1 MSFPTVPIGAA
12 FDVRNG
18 ATPSSSV
25 HTYWD
30 GEIPWVSPADLGK
43 IETRYITTGARSISK
58 EGYESCGT
66 QMVPAGSIILSTRA
80 PIGHIAIATQ
90 AMCFNQGCR
99 GLVPRKIIGTNF
111 AYWALVA
118 HTPSLQAAGQGT
130 TFIELARDK
139 LRAERIPLPDLLT
152 QKVIADFL
160 DRETARIDLLIEKK
174 QRLVELLR
182 ERSASAVETAITTTH
197 PLTKLGHHVSVVP
210 GFAFASAEFSDDD
223 AEIRLLR
230 GTNINPGKINW
241 NDTVFWPR
249 RLASGLDRFQLA
261 AGDIVMGMDRPWVS
275 DGIRVAEL
283 SQRDV
288 PSLLLQRVCKI
299 IPRETLVKDFL
310 LLLLMSR
317 NFLGYFEPELTGVSV
332 PHISG
337 DQICRFRFGYV
348 PVAEQEKRAGACRQ
362 TLNDNQRLIDKA
374 QLSTERLRE
383 FRAALITAAV
393 TGQIDPE
400 TWSRRGTTDRR
411 LDQIEAEMGA

>member
-1 MSFPTVPIGAA
+1 MTMVRFKHFLKDRNQFSRHGDETLLSVSEYYGVKPRAEAFEGEEHESRAATLEGYRIVQRDDLVMNYMLAWKGAYGVS
-12 FDVRNG
+12 D
-18 ATPSSSV
+18 
-25 HTYWD
+25 HD
-30 GEIPWVSPADLGK
+30 GIVSPAYSVFVINKQLADPRFIHHRTRSADMRALFRSRSKGI
-43 IETRYITTGARSISK
+43 IESRLRLYPDALLAMDIS
-58 EGYESCGT
+58 
-66 QMVPAGSIILSTRA
+66 
-80 PIGHIAIATQ
+80 
-90 AMCFNQGCR
+90 
-99 GLVPRKIIGTNF
+99 
-111 AYWALVA
+111 
-118 HTPSLQAAGQGT
+118 
-130 TFIELARDK
+130 
-139 LRAERIPLPDLLT
+139 LPDLPT
-152 QKVIADFL
+152 QKAIADFL

-348 PVAEQEKRAGACRQ
+348 PVVEQERRASACRQ
-362 TLNDNQRLIDKA
+362 TLNDNQHLIDKA
-374 QLSTERLRE
+374 QLSIDRLRE
-383 FRAALITAAV
+383 FRAALITATV

-411 LDQIEAEMGA
+411 LDQIAAEMSA